1 MRLVTFAE
9 DGVEK
14 IGVRVGEDVFDVT
27 KASEAFGGD
36 MIGVIKGG
44 SAAKEALKT
53 AAANAQA
60 RPLSSVKLLP
70 PIPRPGKILCIGR
83 NYAAHAAEGGAAP
96 PTYPEVFVRFP
107 SSLIAH
113 GDPLVLPKASDK
125 FDFEGELVM
134 VIAKTGRHV
143 AESDALD
150 MIYGW
155 SLFNDGSVRDY
166 QRKASQWTMGKNFD
180 GTGAF
185 GPDIVT
191 ADEVTPGGVGLQ
203 LQTRVSGET
212 MQNANTRD
220 LIFPIAKLIWHLTEV
235 MTLEAGDIVVTGT
248 PEGVGYARKPP
259 RFMVPGDT
267 VDIEVEQVGV
277 LSNPVVA
284 E

>member
-1 MRLVTFAE
+1 VTFAE

-27 KASEAFGGD
+27 KASESFGGD

>member
-27 KASEAFGGD
+27 KASQSFGGD

-277 LSNPVVA
+277 LSNPVVP

>member
-1 MRLVTFAE
+1 VTFAE

-27 KASEAFGGD
+27 KASQSFGGD

-277 LSNPVVA
+277 LSNPVVP

>member
-27 KASEAFGGD
+27 KASESFGGD

-150 MIYGW
+150 LIYGW

>member
-1 MRLVTFAE
+1 VTFAE

-27 KASEAFGGD
+27 KASQSFGGD

>member
-27 KASEAFGGD
+27 KASQSFGGD
-36 MIGVIKGG
+36 MTGVIKGG

>member
-27 KASEAFGGD
+27 KASESFGGD

-44 SAAKEALKT
+44 SAAKEALQT
-53 AAANAQA
+53 AAAGAQA

-277 LSNPVVA
+277 LSNPVVG